1 MFCQNC
7 GKEIGETD
15 RFCPYCGV
23 VTGYTNEN
31 GRQAEQEPEA
41 DSLEKTA
48 FVSFEQSPEFQSGR
62 SKKTMTWILV
72 GVVSAIGIITFFIL
86 LALQVWA
93 SRKAAPQLE
102 RWKSQNEK
110 SYDRIFQY
118 GSSDDWDEDSTYDW
132 DEQDNDHSYNEIF

>member
-7 GKEIGETD
+7 GKEVRETD
-15 RFCPYCGV
+15 RFCPNCGV

-41 DSLEKTA
+41 ADSAERAA
-48 FVSFEQSPEFQSGR
+48 FVNFEQSPESQSGL

-72 GVVSAIGIITFFIL
+72 GVVSAIGMIALIVL
-86 LALQVWA
+86 LMLQAWA

-102 RWKSQNEK
+102 RWKSQNGS

-118 GSSDDWDEDSTYDW
+118 GSGDDGDEDSTYDW
-132 DEQDNDHSYNEIF
+132 DSDYDFNEIF